1 MQCGAACL
9 HTILR
14 IYGRY
19 DLSLTD
25 VSSLCEMSRD
35 GVSIYSIN
43 KAAQGLGFETL
54 CGIMPPTTLAK
65 IPLPAILFW
74 RRCHFVVLLGIEGG
88 KYIIGDPARGV
99 VKVTPDEL
107 HDAWQTE
114 RSGDEE
120 CGIALLLE
128 PTDKFKRSGRYSNNG
143 VLGTMRFLWGYFSP
157 FKSDFVKISISL
169 LICSLIQLALP
180 ITTQLIVDKGI
191 AARDINLV
199 WLLIAGQLMLTLG
212 RALAAFGRG
221 RVLLRVGMS
230 VYRKMGG
237 DFLDKLTRLPMTF
250 FDTRQ
255 TGDLVQR
262 IGDLSRAQDF
272 FTAQVL
278 PAIFAIFS
286 VIVFGAVMSF
296 YSWWILLA
304 FAVCCAA
311 MAGWFAIF
319 IPQRRSADYDIFES
333 NAVCVNTTFRY
344 ITTVQEIK
352 IQGCEERRKS
362 EWYAT
367 QTNLMSARERSLR
380 LNQTQEAGSVILNET
395 RNVVITLISAMAVID
410 GGMTLGMMLAAQYIA
425 GQMAEP
431 MDRLA
436 RFAYS
441 FQDVG
446 LSLERI
452 CGIHQMADEDAK
464 NRTFRNS
471 EMSGGKGISI
481 NHLSFRYEGEQ
492 SNTLTDISIDIPAGK
507 VTAIVGASGAGKT
520 TLLKLLLG
528 YYSPTEGRITIGGV
542 DINELNHK
550 EWRKRCGVVT
560 QEGVIFT
567 DTIERN
573 IAADDDN
580 PDKERVRQ
588 AAQMAMIASHIESL
602 TAGYDTM
609 IGPDGRNLSRGQA
622 QRLLLARAI
631 YRQPQYMMLDEATNS
646 LDADNE
652 REIIGNLADFYRGRT
667 VILIAHRLS
676 TVRNADQI
684 ICLRD
689 GRVVE
694 TGTHESL
701 VAAHGYYHEL
711 VKDQLE
717 LGT

>member
-14 IYGRY
+14 SHGRY

-43 KAAQGLGFETL
+43 KAAQKLGFETL
-54 CGIMPPTTLAK
+54 CGIMPPSTLTQ
-65 IPLPAILFW
+65 IPLPAILYW
-74 RRCHFVVLLGIEGG
+74 RRSHFVVLFGIKSGR
-88 KYIIGDPARGV
+88 YIIGDPARGV

-114 RSGDEE
+114 KSEDGE
-120 CGIALLLE
+120 CGIALLLKPNDE
-128 PTDKFKRSGRYSNNG
+128 FKRRGSYSSNSVIG
-143 VLGTMRFLWGYFSP
+143 MMKFLWGYFSP
-157 FKSDFVKISISL
+157 FKGDFVKISISL

-180 ITTQLIVDKGI
+180 FTTQLIVDKGI
-191 AARDINLV
+191 AGRDIALV

-212 RALAAFGRG
+212 RALAAFGRS

-262 IGDLSRAQDF
+262 IGDLARAQDF

-278 PAIFAIFS
+278 PAIFAVFS

-311 MAGWFAIF
+311 MACWFAIF
-319 IPQRRSADYDIFES
+319 IPRRRSADYDIFES

-362 EWYAT
+362 EWDST

-464 NRTFRNS
+464 NRAFRNS
-471 EMSGGKGISI
+471 EMSVEKGISI
-481 NHLSFRYEGEQ
+481 NHLTFRYGGEL
-492 SNTLTDISIDIPAGK
+492 SNTLTDISIDIPSGK

-520 TLLKLLLG
+520 TLLKLILG

-573 IAADDDN
+573 IAADDDK

-602 TAGYDTM
+602 TAGYDT
-609 IGPDGRNLSRGQA
+609 IVGQDGRNLSRGQA

-652 REIIGNLADFYRGRT
+652 REIVDNLADFYRGRT

-676 TVRNADQI
+676 TVRDADQI

-694 TGTHESL
+694 TGTHETL

-717 LGT
+717 LGA

>member
-14 IYGRY
+14 SHGRY

-43 KAAQGLGFETL
+43 KAAQKLGFETL
-54 CGIMPPTTLAK
+54 CGIMPPSTLAK

-74 RRCHFVVLLGIEGG
+74 RRCHFVVLLGIKSG

-99 VKVTPDEL
+99 IKVTPDEL

-114 RSGDEE
+114 KSEDGE

-128 PTDKFKRSGRYSNNG
+128 PNDEFKRRGSYGSNG
-143 VLGTMRFLWGYFSP
+143 VIGMMKFLWGYFSP
-157 FKSDFVKISISL
+157 FKGDFVKISISL

-180 ITTQLIVDKGI
+180 FTTQLIVDKGI
-191 AARDINLV
+191 AGRDINLV

-212 RALAAFGRG
+212 RALAAFGRS

-262 IGDLSRAQDF
+262 IGDLARAQDF

-278 PAIFAIFS
+278 PAIFAVFS

-311 MAGWFAIF
+311 MACWFAIF
-319 IPQRRSADYDIFES
+319 IPRRRSADYDIFES

-362 EWYAT
+362 EWDST
-367 QTNLMSARERSLR
+367 QTNLMSAREHSLR

-464 NRTFRNS
+464 NGAFRNS
-471 EMSGGKGISI
+471 EMSVEKGISI
-481 NHLSFRYEGEQ
+481 NHLTFRYGGEL

-573 IAADDDN
+573 IAADDDK

-602 TAGYDTM
+602 TAGYDT
-609 IGPDGRNLSRGQA
+609 IVGQDGRNLSRGQA

-631 YRQPQYMMLDEATNS
+631 YRQPLYLMLDEATNS

-652 REIIGNLADFYRGRT
+652 REIIDNMADFYRGRT

-676 TVRNADQI
+676 TVRDADQI

-694 TGTHESL
+694 TGTHETL
-701 VAAHGYYHEL
+701 VAARGYYHEL

-717 LGT
+717 LGA

>member
-14 IYGRY
+14 IYGRH

-25 VSSLCEMSRD
+25 VSNLCEMSRD

-43 KAAQGLGFETL
+43 KAAKGLGFETL
-54 CGIMPPTTLAK
+54 CGIMPPSTLAK

-74 RRCHFVVLLGIEGG
+74 RRCHFVVLLGIEHG
-88 KYIIGDPARGV
+88 KYVIGDPARGV
-99 VKVTPDEL
+99 VTVTPDEL

-114 RSGDEE
+114 LSENEE

-128 PTDKFKRSGRYSNNG
+128 PTDNFKRSSNSDKNG
-143 VLGTMRFLWGYFSP
+143 TLGMMRFLWGYFSS
-157 FKSDFVKISISL
+157 FKGDFVKISISL

-180 ITTQLIVDKGI
+180 ITTQLVVDKGI
-191 AARDINLV
+191 AGRDINLV

-212 RALAAFGRG
+212 RALAAFSRG

-262 IGDLSRAQDF
+262 IGDLARAQDF

-278 PAIFAIFS
+278 PAIFAVFS

-296 YSWWILLA
+296 YSWWILLV
-304 FAVCCAA
+304 FGVCCAA
-311 MAGWFAIF
+311 MACWFAIF
-319 IPQRRSADYDIFES
+319 IPRRRSADYDIFES
-333 NAVCVNTTFRY
+333 NAASVNTTFRY
-344 ITTVQEIK
+344 ITSVQEIK
-352 IQGCEERRKS
+352 IQGCEERRES
-362 EWYAT
+362 EWHAT
-367 QTNLMSARERSLR
+367 QSSLMSARERSLK

-452 CGIHQMADEDAK
+452 CGIHQMDDEDAK
-464 NRTFRNS
+464 GRAFRNA
-471 EMSGGKGISI
+471 EMSEGKGISI
-481 NHLSFRYEGEQ
+481 EHLSFRYEGEP
-492 SNTLTDISIDIPAGK
+492 SNTLADISIGIPAGK

-528 YYSPTEGRITIGGV
+528 YYRPTEGRITIGGM

-550 EWRKRCGVVT
+550 EWRGKCGVVT
-560 QEGVIFT
+560 QDGVIFT

-573 IAADDDN
+573 IAVNDDN

-588 AAQMAMIASHIESL
+588 AARMAMIASHIESL
-602 TAGYDTM
+602 SAGYDT
-609 IGPDGRNLSRGQA
+609 IVGQDGRSLSRGQA
-622 QRLLLARAI
+622 QRLLLARVI
-631 YRQPQYMMLDEATNS
+631 YRQPRYIMLDEATNS

-652 REIIGNLADFYRGRT
+652 REIIDNLAGFYRGRT

-676 TVRNADQI
+676 TVRDADQI

-717 LGT
+717 LGA